1 MMRSVIN
8 GLIEGG
14 RIDGGPQRLLFLF
27 LKVEFEGEGAST
39 DEGAFETAEIAID
52 ATGTMTPVMVTD
64 LPATRDLDFE
74 RIVDE
79 ADDVNE
85 DWEYVMIAACP
96 EEDGDLEE
104 RIERC
109 LEDMATRVM
118 TGGDLSRFLIVDR
131 AQNPVHLDDDEDED
145 SVIPPT
151 IH

>member
-1 MMRSVIN
+1 MRSMIS

-14 RIDGGPQRLLFLF
+14 RTDGGTQRLLFLF
-27 LKVEFEGEGAST
+27 LKVEFGA
-39 DEGAFETAEIAID
+39 DGQDGDIFDGAEIAVD

-64 LPATRDLDFE
+64 LPASRDLDFE

-85 DWEYVMIAACP
+85 DWEYVMIAACS

-131 AQNPVHLDDDEDED
+131 AQNPVHLDDDEDDEAT
-145 SVIPPT
+145 IPPT